1 MLVHVDLSHRLLA
14 LAMFEKTL
22 TALIKG
28 LRSHR
33 GKDEAKYIAAMM
45 DDIRGEIKSAD
56 MDIKAEAVL
65 KLAYLHM
72 LGYRLSSAS
81 FHILETMAS
90 SNYRFKFIGYLA
102 ASLCFSEDT
111 EVLILA
117 TNLIKKD
124 LHSAQ
129 PLDVQAALHGLSH
142 IMTQEL
148 AQHLSDDII
157 LMLSHTRAPVRK
169 RAVLVLHAVILR
181 CPEVLDRTYERLR
194 DLLCDENLGVVTATV
209 NVICELAR
217 RNPAP
222 FVPLSP
228 QLFEIL
234 TMSNNN
240 WLLIKVIK
248 LFGALSPVEPRLVRK
263 LYKPIMSIMST
274 TPAMSLLYE
283 CIHTVIIGGMLE
295 RGDSDELARRCVE
308 NLGVFLQN
316 DDQNLRYISILALDK
331 LAPSHPHLVAQ
342 HQNVILKSIQ
352 HPDMTIRV
360 RALELVARLATDP
373 MSLRPIVD
381 YLMLYLGSADET
393 LAAPSA
399 AQTLQRTLDA
409 DQAQV
414 LETSWTSDLSGS
426 KCTEFRTQ
434 VAECILDLGG
444 ANHFSRIRDLSWY
457 MHTLIRLAHLV
468 NDSVIPRV
476 VDQLMEFVF
485 YHSEIQAEAS
495 SVLFPMLLDPHMYDA
510 ENPMSEVLRACA
522 TICSEYVEQVD
533 SIPRF
538 IEALLQDAILSLS
551 PPIISVCIQS
561 AMKMFAYWAAQL
573 SDTWSQ
579 GTKLQLLAI
588 TETMQSQL
596 TKLASNEDAEVF
608 ERCKEGLQLF
618 ELLQNGL
625 NVPSD
630 AQPKEETCEEQ
641 ASSSETSAPRAL
653 FLLLP
658 LFYARSE
665 LVASPEPLPASLDLQ
680 AWIAPESS
688 WTLLLNAVEPA
699 PKPPKRTKPPRHT
712 VMLEEKVPS
721 GASPLEPT
729 SSQRRPQADPDNPF
743 YLKPRSKKS
752 SKKKADSRP
761 VPPPQLNQD
770 EEDLRDI
777 PIVKL
782 NLSDFASQQHRS
794 DDTLAPISSIQPKV
808 VSHKKSARRK

>member
-1 MLVHVDLSHRLLA
+1 MVHVDLRHCLLA
-14 LAMFEKTL
+14 LVMFEKTL

-45 DDIRGEIKSAD
+45 DDIRSEIKSAD

-102 ASLCFSEDT
+102 ASLCFAEDT
-111 EVLILA
+111 DVLILA

-194 DLLCDENLGVVTATV
+194 DLLCDDNLGVVTATV

-283 CIHTVIIGGMLE
+283 CIHTVIIGGLLE
-295 RGDSDELARRCVE
+295 RGDSDELACRCVE

-342 HQNVILKSIQ
+342 HQNVILQSIQ

-360 RALELVARLATDP
+360 RALELVARLAADP
-373 MSLRPIVD
+373 ISLRPIVD
-381 YLMLYLGSADET
+381 YLVSYLGSTDQITAT
-393 LAAPSA
+393 PSA

-414 LETSWTSDLSGS
+414 LETSLPSDLSCS
-426 KCTEFRTQ
+426 KYTEFRAQ

-444 ANHFSRIRDLSWY
+444 VNRFSRIRDLSWY
-457 MHTLIRLAHLV
+457 MHTLIRLTHLV
-468 NDSVIPRV
+468 NATVIPRV
-476 VDQLMEFVF
+476 VDQLMELVF
-485 YHSEIQAEAS
+485 YHSDIQDEAS
-495 SVLFPMLLDPHMYDA
+495 TVLSPMLLDPNMYDG

-522 TICSEYVEQVD
+522 TICSEYVEQVE
-533 SIPRF
+533 SIPRL
-538 IEALLQDAILSLS
+538 IEALLQDAVQSLPS
-551 PPIISVCIQS
+551 RTTFVCIQS
-561 AMKMFAYWAAQL
+561 AMKMYAYWAAQL
-573 SDTWSQ
+573 SDTWDQ
-579 GTKLQLLAI
+579 DTKLQLLAV
-588 TETMQSQL
+588 TESMKTQL
-596 TKLASNEDAEVF
+596 TKLALNQDAEVF

-618 ELLQNGL
+618 VLLQNGL
-625 NVPSD
+625 DVPSD
-630 AQPKEETCEEQ
+630 AHSKEETWEEQ
-641 ASSSETSAPRAL
+641 PSSSETTAPRAL

-658 LFYARSE
+658 LFYVRSE
-665 LVASPEPLPASLDLQ
+665 LLDPPERLPASMDLH
-680 AWIAPESS
+680 AWITPESS
-688 WTLLLNAVEPA
+688 WTRMLNTVNPV
-699 PKPPKRTKPPRHT
+699 PKPTKRTKPPRHT
-712 VMLEEKVPS
+712 VMLEEKVSS
-721 GASPLEPT
+721 GASSSEPIL
-729 SSQRRPQADPDNPF
+729 SQRRPQTDPDNPF
-743 YLKPRSKKS
+743 YLKPRPKRS
-752 SKKKADSRP
+752 SKKKAGSRP
-761 VPPPQLNQD
+761 APPPELRQ
-770 EEDLRDI
+770 EGEDLNEI

-782 NLSDFASQQHRS
+782 DLSDFESQRHHP
-794 DDTLAPISSIQPKV
+794 DNTPAPSSSIQPKV